1 MKILQKLS
9 FKKNDSFLYVTL
21 FKKIRINLLT
31 IPVFYSAYKFNFLEL
46 MVLSYMTAFIHECFH
61 VVAMTLFK
69 IPLKRIDIQPFGICA
84 YLNNVSVFSS
94 YKEAL
99 IALSGP
105 LFNFSAAFILMAIKS
120 YTSYDL
126 LDFAIHINLLMG
138 AFNLIPSLPLDGGRT
153 LRALLSMRFGIIK
166 SYNFMLSLSRKIIF
180 FILTAGVIIILFV
193 PFNFSLILICIF
205 LLSNITN
212 EEKSLNQIILKD
224 ILSTKERH
232 DTNKPLDTK
241 VITVSEDAPA
251 RCILKLL
258 SFDYYLETLVL
269 DKTGRIVHSASETE
283 VVELLLNNG
292 IRSKFSELY

>member
-1 MKILQKLS
+1 MKLTQKLN
-9 FKKNDSFLYVTL
+9 FRKNESFLYITF
-21 FKKIRINLLT
+21 FKKIRINLLI
-31 IPVFYSAYKFNFLEL
+31 IPVFYSAYKFNFLDL
-46 MVLSYMTAFIHECFH
+46 LTLSYMTAFIHECFH
-61 VVAMTLFK
+61 VAAMTLFK

-105 LFNFSAAFILMAIKS
+105 LFNFSAAFILMAINK
-120 YTSYDL
+120 YTSHDL
-126 LDFAIHINLLMG
+126 LAFAIHINLLMG
-138 AFNLIPSLPLDGGRT
+138 AFNLIPTLPLDGGRT

-166 SYNFMLSLSRKIIF
+166 AYNFMLSLSRKIIF
-180 FILTAGVIIILFV
+180 LILTIGVIIILFI
-193 PFNFSLILICIF
+193 PFNFSLILICTF

-212 EEKSLNQIILKD
+212 EEKSLNHIILRD
-224 ILSTKERH
+224 ILSTKERA

-251 RCILKLL
+251 RCILKFL
-258 SFDYYLETLVL
+258 SFDYCLEILLL
-269 DKTGRIVHSASETE
+269 DKAGKIVRCASETE